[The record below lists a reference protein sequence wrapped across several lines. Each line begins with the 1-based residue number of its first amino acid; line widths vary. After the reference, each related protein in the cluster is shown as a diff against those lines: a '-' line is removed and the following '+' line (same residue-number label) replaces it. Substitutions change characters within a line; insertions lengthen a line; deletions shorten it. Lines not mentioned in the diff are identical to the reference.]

1 MVKVGV
7 LGPKGFVGSSL
18 VNYLNKKNNYKV
30 FRIDRNFLE
39 NRSLKYK
46 LDYLFHCANSGNK
59 KKVNENYHGDIINS
73 LNLIN
78 KVKKKLLFKKL
89 ILISTISA
97 RIENNPYGFNRRIIE
112 EYTSKFI
119 DNSLIIRLPV
129 LLNLFQKRGILWD
142 IINSKNI
149 YISKK
154 SLVNP
159 ISTLQMSRLVHSKLK
174 HSGVIEIGSDKS
186 ISLEK
191 IAEIIKSKS
200 YFEGKKVNLLSNRH
214 CQNAKLDDL
223 IKDIKNF

>member
-39 NRSLKYK
+39 NKSLKYN

-174 HSGVIEIGSDKS
+174 HNGVIEIGSDKS

-191 IAEIIKSKS
+191 IAEIINSKS
-200 YFEGKKVNLLSNRH
+200 HFEGKKVNLLSNSY